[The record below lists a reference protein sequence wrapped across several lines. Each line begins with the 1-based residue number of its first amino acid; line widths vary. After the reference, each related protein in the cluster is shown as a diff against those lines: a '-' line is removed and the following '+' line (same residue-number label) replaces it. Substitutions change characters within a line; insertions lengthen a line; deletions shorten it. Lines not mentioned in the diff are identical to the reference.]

1 MALFDQ
7 TAFRRDLLFV
17 VASLDRPSGQDIKER
32 IESETGDEVNRGNVY
47 PNLDALV
54 EEGLVEKGRI
64 DSRTNYYAL
73 TEKGRRRLRRRH
85 EWEKTQLRAV
95 RLDG

>member
-1 MALFDQ
+1 MALFNR
-7 TAFRRDLLFV
+7 TAFQRDLLFV
-17 VASLDRPSGQDIKER
+17 IASLNRPSGQDIKER
-32 IESETGDEVNRGNVY
+32 FESEAGTDVNRGNVY

-64 DSRTNYYAL
+64 DSRTNCYTL

-85 EWEKTQLRAV
+85 EWERTQLGAV
-95 RLDG
+95 RPSS